1 MKRVFLLTC
10 CLILGTMLP
19 LNAQPKRGIKTLAR
33 AVKAN
38 KQTEVTAAINRTQK
52 ALTKAALGRISAGKR
67 EALVNRLFEQ
77 KAPSIAGHLP
87 VLQGYQKKYG
97 AWDFFD
103 RFITRYYRQHFGQPS
118 PGLATLFTE
127 LNRLN
132 NPALQRQAALRLEYL
147 IKNKQ
152 TFIRQLWPEGKQP
165 FVTLNYIQ
173 EDGPLTAANFQAT
186 NLVYNCEIAI
196 EPGGF
201 IPFDQETELS
211 TFLLEGTPW
220 HIAGFSGGLENLPQ
234 LYRFLITQGDDF
246 SGGFNVV
253 WDKQAQSLLL
263 SSPDNTTYLRIA
275 RHEYNTAHRLHL
287 HLYRIIE
294 VNFINTAGKKAT
306 QKIMLNISIPI
317 SSENPNPRIGL
328 KEWFVTFPLRE
339 FLKDPNV
346 YVTEGKV
353 F

>member
-1 MKRVFLLTC
+1 MKRALLVAC
-10 CLILGTMLP
+10 CICLSAAVNLC
-19 LNAQPKRGIKTLAR
+19 AQPKRGIKSLAR
-33 AVKAN
+33 AVKASQS
-38 KQTEVTAAINRTQK
+38 KEISSALNRTQK
-52 ALTKAALGRISAGKR
+52 ALTKAALGRMSAGKR
-67 EALVNRLFEQ
+67 EELVTRLLEQ
-77 KAPSIAGHLP
+77 KTPSVAANLP
-87 VLQGYQKKYG
+87 ALQGYQKKYG
-97 AWDFFD
+97 AWDFFE

-118 PGLATLFTE
+118 PGLASLFTE

-132 NPALQRQAALRLEYL
+132 NPVLQRQAALRLETL
-147 IKNKQ
+147 IQNKQ

-165 FVTLNYIQ
+165 FVTINYIQ
-173 EDGPLTAANFQAT
+173 EDGPLSAGTFQPQ

-201 IPFDQETELS
+201 IPFDRETEIS

-263 SSPDNTTYLRIA
+263 SSPDNSTYLRIA

-287 HLYRIIE
+287 HLYRITE
-294 VNFINTAGKKAT
+294 VSFINTSGQKTT
-306 QKIMLNISIPI
+306 QKIMLNMSIPI
-317 SSENPNPRIGL
+317 QNENPNPRIGL

-339 FLKDPNV
+339 FLKDPHV